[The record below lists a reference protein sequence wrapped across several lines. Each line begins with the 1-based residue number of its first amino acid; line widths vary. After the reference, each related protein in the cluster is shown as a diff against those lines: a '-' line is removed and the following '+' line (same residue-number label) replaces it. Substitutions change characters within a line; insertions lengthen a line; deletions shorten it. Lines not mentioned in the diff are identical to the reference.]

1 VLLKH
6 RVWGTPGARPCETF
20 KFSTDPQLKAKVRDV
35 VGLSLNPPAHAIVLC
50 VDEKSQIQALEPTQP
65 SRPVRPGLAKHPQVH
80 LHFTPTYSVAELVAA
95 IGRFC
100 QGWNQRCQP
109 FTWTKDGDQIL
120 ATLNGGNTT
129 ATSGP

>member
-1 VLLKH
+1 MMSADILTSSSH
-6 RVWGTPGARPCETF
+6 PCETF